1 MSTYTC
7 SKRLDGSFE
16 DAIQRVTEALSEEGF
31 GILSDI
37 DVAATLKKKLDVEIP
52 AYRILGA
59 CNPTLAHKA
68 IKADPRIGALLPCNV
83 VVQESSTGIS
93 IDIASPAAMLK
104 VAESPE
110 LEPLMQD
117 AEQRLRRVL
126 EAI

>member
-7 SKRLDGSFE
+7 SKCLDGSFE
-16 DAIQRVTEALSEEGF
+16 DAIQRVTEALSDEGF

-59 CNPTLAHKA
+59 CNPALAHKA